1 MIESRDIII
10 EGSGKRPILI
20 DITNP
25 KQINKKEVIVLSHG
39 FKGFKDWG
47 PFNHIAKEFALQDFI
62 FVKFNFSH
70 NGTTVDS
77 PTNFADLDAFG
88 NNNFCKELD
97 DLGFVL
103 DWVEKN
109 IDANS
114 INLLG
119 HSRGGGISLLKTA
132 EDSRIS
138 KVVSWASPSNFHKVM
153 STDRNMLWKE
163 KGVTFVYNG
172 RTKQNMPMY
181 YQFYENCQENK
192 DRIDIKSAVERL
204 EIPQLIIHGGD
215 DLTVKLSEA
224 ENLKRWNDR
233 AELSIINGADH
244 VFGSFHPFDLDEFPS
259 HLKEVMDITIDFL
272 KK

>member
-1 MIESRDIII
+1 
-10 EGSGKRPILI
+10 
-20 DITNP
+20 
-25 KQINKKEVIVLSHG
+25 
-39 FKGFKDWG
+39 
-47 PFNHIAKEFALQDFI
+47 
-62 FVKFNFSH
+62 
-70 NGTTVDS
+70 
-77 PTNFADLDAFG
+77 
-88 NNNFCKELD
+88 
-97 DLGFVL
+97 
-103 DWVEKN
+103 
-109 IDANS
+109 
-114 INLLG
+114 
-119 HSRGGGISLLKTA
+119 
-132 EDSRIS
+132 
-138 KVVSWASPSNFHKVM
+138 M
-153 STDRNMLWKE
+153 STDRNILWKE

-192 DRIDIKSAVERL
+192 DRIDIKSAVERI
-204 EIPQLIIHGGD
+204 EIPQLIIHGSD